1 MILNIHNF
9 NGQSLITH
17 QNIYSPELIHL
28 LKQFFSAA
36 ESRNEK
42 LKAIIEQ
49 LQLQIDNNKR
59 YLLVQELANQS
70 EETELDIELV
80 KKLLS

>member
-17 QNIYSPELIHL
+17 QSIYSPELIHL

-36 ESRNEK
+36 EKRNEK
-42 LKAIIEQ
+42 LKGVIEK
-49 LQLQIDNNKR
+49 LQKLNDSNLR
-59 YLLVQELANQS
+59 YLLVEELTSQS
-70 EETELDIELV
+70 EETEVDIELV

>member
-17 QNIYSPELIHL
+17 QSIYSPELIHL

-36 ESRNEK
+36 GERNQK
-42 LKAIIEQ
+42 LKNIIEQ
-49 LQLQIDNNKR
+49 LHRETDSNKR
-59 YLLVQELANQS
+59 YLLVEELNNCS
-70 EETELDIELV
+70 EETELDIEIV
-80 KKLLS
+80 KKLLP

>member
-42 LKAIIEQ
+42 LKTVIEQ
-49 LQLQIDNNKR
+49 LQMQADNNKR
-59 YLLVQELANQS
+59 YLLVQELASQS
-70 EETELDIELV
+70 EETELDIEIV